1 MKDTTKASKFRSKIL
16 SSKSSQEFMSVVGG
30 AAQGHREL
38 LCMQNNL
45 IIIFDNVS
53 QAICWIKTITVVFV

>member
-16 SSKSSQEFMSVVGG
+16 SSKSRQEFMSVVGG

-53 QAICWIKTITVVFV
+53 QAIC